1 MSTFEKVF
9 CATLYEKGKE
19 ITAESLKG
27 DPGDVLSNDITK
39 GADGIDGNLSMVEV
53 VTAAGD
59 VSTTIPNPVDSN
71 FSVYRIR
78 KPKDTIN
85 NLIVLDHNSNQFALL
100 YKEFEQTVTF
110 FKRDNEW
117 VL

>member
-1 MSTFEKVF
+1 MSTFERVF
-9 CATLYEKGKE
+9 CASLYEKGKE
-19 ITAESLKG
+19 ITAESLRG

-39 GADGIDGNLSMVEV
+39 GLEGADGILSMKEV
-53 VTAAGD
+53 VTASGD
-59 VSTTIPNPVDSN
+59 VSTMIPNPVDSN
-71 FSVYRIR
+71 FSVFRIR

-85 NLIVLDHNSNQFALL
+85 NLIVLDHNSNQFTTL
-100 YKEFEQTVTF
+100 YKDFEQTLTL